1 MTGQLLSLDLLA
13 GDHGSLLWRGLLITL
28 LLTLISWSI
37 AFAVGALLA
46 SVRALPSRVCDRL
59 VALYVAYH
67 RNVPLLVQV
76 LFWYFGVTAVLP
88 AAVQQWLNGHG
99 GGLVPGAVALGLCLG
114 AYVSEDL
121 RSGIRTVAH
130 GQIEAARA
138 IGLTFVQ
145 MMRCIVL
152 PQALRAALPALVND
166 TLLLFKNTSL
176 LMAIGVAELT
186 YATRQIEGQTF
197 RSFEVFAVST
207 LIYLGVSF
215 VIMATGHLLEQQ
227 FRMARR

>member
-1 MTGQLLSLDLLA
+1 M
-13 GDHGSLLWRGLLITL
+13 
-28 LLTLISWSI
+28 
-37 AFAVGALLA
+37 
-46 SVRALPSRVCDRL
+46 
-59 VALYVAYH
+59 AYH

-88 AAVQQWLNGHG
+88 AAVQQWINAHG

-138 IGLTFVQ
+138 IGLNFVQ
-145 MMRCIVL
+145 TMHCIVL

-197 RSFEVFAVST
+197 RSFEIFAVST

-215 VIMATGHLLEQQ
+215 VIMATGHLLEQRFQ
-227 FRMARR
+227 TARR